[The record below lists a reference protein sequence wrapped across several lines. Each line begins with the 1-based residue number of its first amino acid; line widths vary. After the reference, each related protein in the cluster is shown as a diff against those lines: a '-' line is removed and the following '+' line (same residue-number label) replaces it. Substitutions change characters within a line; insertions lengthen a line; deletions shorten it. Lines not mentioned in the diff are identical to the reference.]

1 MLLGGWLGLCGIQN
15 SDLGTG
21 SPVRTYFQMLSL
33 VSRSIWYCPN
43 QYFPLIPLCER
54 LGGGDVDS
62 VGNPEILNAAQVTYG
77 PGFRKFVSACAIELL
92 LVLIDVKVRLKC
104 YGR

>member
-1 MLLGGWLGLCGIQN
+1 MLSGGRLGLCGIQN
-15 SDLGTG
+15 SDFGTG
-21 SPVRTYFQMLSL
+21 LPVCTNFQILSL
-33 VSRSIWYCPN
+33 VSRSIWYRPS
-43 QYFPLIPLCER
+43 QYFPLIPLCAR

-62 VGNPEILNAAQVTYG
+62 VGSPEILNAAQVTYG
-77 PGFRKFVSACAIELL
+77 PGFRKFVSVCAIELL

>member
-1 MLLGGWLGLCGIQN
+1 MLSGGWLGLCGIQN
-15 SDLGTG
+15 SDLATG

-33 VSRSIWYCPN
+33 VSRLIWCRPS
-43 QYFPLIPLCER
+43 QYFPLIPLCAR
-54 LGGGDVDS
+54 LGGGDVDN
-62 VGNPEILNAAQVTYG
+62 VDNPEILDAAQVTYG
-77 PGFRKFVSACAIELL
+77 PGFRKFVSCCAIELT

>member
-1 MLLGGWLGLCGIQN
+1 MLSGGQLGLCGIQN
-15 SDLGTG
+15 SDFGTG
-21 SPVRTYFQMLSL
+21 LPVCTYFQILSL
-33 VSRSIWYCPN
+33 VSRSIWYRPS
-43 QYFPLIPLCER
+43 QYFPLIPLCAR

-62 VGNPEILNAAQVTYG
+62 VGNPEILDAAQVTYG
-77 PGFRKFVSACAIELL
+77 PGFRKFVSACAIELS

>member
-1 MLLGGWLGLCGIQN
+1 MLLGGRLDLCGIQN
-15 SDLGTG
+15 SDFGTG
-21 SPVRTYFQMLSL
+21 SPVHTYFQMLSL
-33 VSRSIWYCPN
+33 VSRSIWYRPS
-43 QYFPLIPLCER
+43 QYFPLIPLCAR

-77 PGFRKFVSACAIELL
+77 PGFWKFVFCAIEPT
-92 LVLIDVKVRLKC
+92 LVLINKKVRLKC